1 MHAGDA
7 RLACKESLDC
17 LMDGRLEEAKERMKK
32 ADAEIAQAH
41 HVQTDCIQG
50 AIGGEE
56 FEYNVLFA
64 HAQDTLMTI
73 YSEIMVAK
81 QMTKMYE
88 KLDAKLKVLEEA

>member
-17 LMDGRLEEAKERMKK
+17 LMEGRLEEAKECMKK

-50 AIGGEE
+50 AIAGEE

-88 KLDAKLKVLEEA
+88 TLDAKLKALEQA